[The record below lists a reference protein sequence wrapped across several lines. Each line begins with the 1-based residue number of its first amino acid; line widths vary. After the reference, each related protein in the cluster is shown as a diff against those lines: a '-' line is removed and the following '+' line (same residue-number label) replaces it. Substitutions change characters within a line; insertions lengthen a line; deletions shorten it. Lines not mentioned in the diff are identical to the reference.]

1 MARTIDAESDLI
13 ERSEVLKQLCLNQK
27 DVVYIDKKECA
38 RRIEAIPSADVPTT
52 MTGVID
58 AIHEAEYRGYMKAVE
73 DRPKGEW
80 IVYEGGWKGLDYYP
94 PKCKC
99 NQCGYEEELYIL
111 NAKPTNFCPNCG
123 SDNRE
128 RNDDE

>member
-1 MARTIDAESDLI
+1 MSDLI
-13 ERSEVLKQLCLNQK
+13 DRDKAMKVAMWFGTSERKYHHSF
-27 DVVYIDKKECA
+27 IKKRVME
-38 RRIEAIPSADVPTT
+38 IPYA
-52 MTGVID
+52 
-58 AIHEAEYRGYMKAVE
+58 
-73 DRPKGEW
+73 RPKGEW
-80 IVYEGGWKGLDYYP
+80 IVYEGGWKDLDYYP

-128 RNDDE
+128 REDE